1 MPLTQ
6 AAQAAL
12 LKWINT
18 FPIEHPVRSL
28 RELKDGVILSQVL
41 KTLDPEYDASKIEE
55 PDELSDHVWITYKHN
70 LQSVYKGLC
79 RFQHRASPDCVP
91 LQKRTNFQTVAENPD
106 PAGISQLVVL
116 FLVTVVFAVD
126 DEYRNRYI
134 AKLQADLGPAELQ
147 ALQPVIKEKQE
158 LSARLIKEEEE
169 EDGGLKK
176 EGIVLKLEADLREK
190 TEKLEETI
198 TRLELEMKSHAD
210 LKSRHTYLTESFAEV
225 KADLEDAQKQLAE
238 ARQLSGADESQ
249 ALALLSKRLEEQEE
263 LIAAQEGEIAAHK
276 EREQQQQAEIEKL
289 RTAAE
294 VESNWR
300 DQYDELYHE
309 HKKLESKANAAER
322 YKEKLREHQNL
333 EKENETL
340 RSRIRDQLVLEEKLS
355 KAERENETLKKTE
368 TELLVA
374 LTSTERAVSDANA
387 EKENLR
393 TLYSDTN
400 TDLIALQHK
409 LAVNEKYLEDLKEE
423 MAPGAGLVPPTPG
436 SGDGGMGGGG
446 LGSSLEQEL
455 QQTTNDYSK
464 VKLLEAEI
472 EVLRHGAAAG
482 VGADEL
488 RREAERLRAERD
500 LALRKYET
508 VFEKHGV
515 AQEQI
520 EALLQNMTGEGLVE
534 GIEAALSHGS
544 LSSFTSDFY
553 RHAAFANLRE
563 AHRKTTAELDELRTK
578 HRRLEEAVR
587 DKDRDLL
594 AMKTD
599 CALLLTADEFH
610 GDSSSDPTPRGLSPA
625 AYAIADADYDDAV
638 DSVGE
643 DRLAALERLKQ
654 SDQLI
659 AASLRAELES
669 LRVRCAGLEMENG
682 MHKAQLLEALM
693 AKEKL
698 AKEGGGAP
706 ATAEGAAA
714 AGEDA
719 ETLKNYRSKAE
730 KLRERVKSQ
739 KEVRTRRRS
748 RVALFSSSSAPVTMI
763 NALGSPSSTAA
774 AASPKSWDGGTPAAI
789 SGRGSS
795 SNNRMTPVLLD
806 AITEEE
812 QPSGSSCSL
821 SNTVVVIPSSATTR
835 WKAMRSPGLTGAI
848 PELRRATPPPEV
860 LRFRERQQAAAAKDD
875 KKRRRS
881 WLGMF
886 RKLSK

>member
-1 MPLTQ
+1 MPLNQ

-18 FPIEHPVRSL
+18 FPIDHRIRSMDQL
-28 RELKDGVILSQVL
+28 RDGVILAQVL
-41 KTLDPEYDASKIEE
+41 KELDPEYDNSKIEE

-79 RFQHRASPDCVP
+79 RFQHRVSPDCVP
-91 LQKRTNFQTVAENPD
+91 LQKRTNFQAIADSPD
-106 PAGISQLVVL
+106 AAGISQLVEL

-126 DEYRNRYI
+126 DEYRNHYI

-169 EDGGLKK
+169 DDGGLKK
-176 EGIVLKLEADLREK
+176 EGVVLKLEADLREK

-198 TRLELEMKSHAD
+198 TKLELEMKSHAD

-263 LIAAQEGEIAAHK
+263 LIAAQEGEIAVHK
-276 EREQQQQAEIEKL
+276 ETEQQQQAEIEKL

-294 VESNWR
+294 VEGNWR

-322 YKEKLREHQNL
+322 YKEKLREHQSL

-340 RSRIRDQLVLEEKLS
+340 RSRIKDQLVLEEKLS

-400 TDLIALQHK
+400 TDLVSLQHK

-423 MAPGAGLVPPTPG
+423 MGTGVNMGVPPTPG
-436 SGDGGMGGGG
+436 SGSNVGG
-446 LGSSLEQEL
+446 LGSLEQEL
-455 QQTTNDYSK
+455 QQTTSDYSK
-464 VKLLEAEI
+464 VKLLEAEV

-482 VGADEL
+482 LGADEV
-488 RREAERLRAERD
+488 RREADRLRAERD
-500 LALRKYET
+500 LALKKYET
-508 VFEKHGV
+508 IFEKHGV

-520 EALLQNMTGEGLVE
+520 EALLKNMTGEGLVE
-534 GIEAALSHGS
+534 GIEEALSHGS
-544 LSSFTSDFY
+544 LTSFTSDFY

-563 AHRKTTAELDELRTK
+563 AHRKTTAELDELQTRY
-578 HRRLEEAVR
+578 RRLEEAVK

-599 CALLLTADEFH
+599 CALLLADED
-610 GDSSSDPTPRGLSPA
+610 DSDLAPRRLFPNT
-625 AYAIADADYDDAV
+625 YAIADADYQDAV

-643 DRLAALERLKQ
+643 DRLEALEHLKQ

-659 AASLRAELES
+659 AASLRAELEA

-682 MHKAQLLEALM
+682 MHKSQLLEALM

-698 AKEGGGAP
+698 TKEGP
-706 ATAEGAAA
+706 SSSSTADAAAA
-714 AGEDA
+714 AGEDS

-739 KEVRTRRRS
+739 KEVRRRN
-748 RVALFSSSSAPVTMI
+748 RVSMLFSSSAPVTCI
-763 NALGSPSSTAA
+763 DSLGSPTAVTASS
-774 AASPKSWDGGTPAAI
+774 KSLDCDTPDL
-789 SGRGSS
+789 SGSGKADS
-795 SNNRMTPVLLD
+795 VLLD

-812 QPSGSSCSL
+812 QSGSSSYPKSSS
-821 SNTVVVIPSSATTR
+821 SNMVVVVPSSPA
-835 WKAMRSPGLTGAI
+835 ALPGGPAGAI
-848 PELRRATPPPEV
+848 PELRRAAPPPEMM
-860 LRFRERQQAAAAKDD
+860 RFHEQQQQQQASALTRNDR
-875 KKRRRS
+875 KRRGS